1 MKNPSPTRNH
11 QSNSKNQFRGG
22 GRGAGV
28 SGNKTAHALFTR
40 LDALKIERVCGTKR
54 GKKMIQE
61 TKEVDKKDNDMFVF
75 C

>member
-1 MKNPSPTRNH
+1 M
-11 QSNSKNQFRGG
+11 
-22 GRGAGV
+22 
-28 SGNKTAHALFTR
+28 SGNKTAHGLFTR

-61 TKEVDKKDNDMFVF
+61 TKEVDKKDNDMFVY